1 MAPHELVALEYGGEN
16 DQVSMKEPAYKKPQE
31 TNGYSRPC

>member
-1 MAPHELVALEYGGEN
+1 MAPHELVALKYGGGN
-16 DQVSMKEPAYKKPQE
+16 DQVSMKEPYNKPQE